1 MRPRGA
7 AAADRYGPASFLA
20 AVATMVVVE
29 ILIVVWLPY
38 AWFVSL
44 YSVGLAS
51 LLILPTGFFLTQ
63 GRGKV
68 AQVGRGMLI
77 GYLAAPLTIVIIAAL
92 IFVGNQVIHLL
103 EHTSNRH

>member
-1 MRPRGA
+1 MRPQGPA
-7 AAADRYGPASFLA
+7 EADRYGPASFLA
-20 AVATMVVVE
+20 AVTTMAVVE

-38 AWFVSL
+38 FWFASL

-51 LLILPTGFFLTQ
+51 LLLLPTGFFLTQ

-77 GYLAAPLTIVIIAAL
+77 GYLAAPLTIAIIAAV
-92 IFVGNQVIHLL
+92 IFVGNQLTRLL
-103 EHTSNRH
+103 EHT